1 MVTVDRMDDGVTR
14 PRDIVRVW
22 SRDTKSGSNV
32 EWIED
37 VYIERAHISAVTD
50 IKIIE

>member
-50 IKIIE
+50 INIIE